1 MEQPIPCS
9 FTTWSLGTELRDL
22 FASPHF
28 FKQLIFKHTGSSM
41 MIDLA
46 NALTR
51 RSALGLMS
59 AAGAAGLVA
68 AAQPAVAG
76 VADPPPESLPKF
88 IFGYGSLIQIESRT
102 RTVPSAF
109 AAAPAFVKGITR
121 GWYYQADSPSLNPT
135 YLGAVDEA
143 GATTNGVIYP
153 VTDSEFEATKL
164 READYL
170 PTKIDQ
176 SAITMLD
183 GSLAPPKG
191 EIWYFASKT
200 KKTATLEHPI
210 VQSYVDICV
219 DGCLEIEAMYPLAE
233 QAGFAEQFI
242 RTCTDWKT
250 PWMNDRIYPWR
261 PFIYMPRA
269 SKIDAL
275 LRKVLGDDLFNKIT
289 VK

>member
-1 MEQPIPCS
+1 MS
-9 FTTWSLGTELRDL
+9 D
-22 FASPHF
+22 SP
-28 FKQLIFKHTGSSM
+28 
-41 MIDLA
+41 D
-46 NALTR
+46 ALTR
-51 RSALGLMS
+51 RSALALMS
-59 AAGAAGLVA
+59 AAGAAGLA
-68 AAQPAVAG
+68 ATAQPAVAG
-76 VADPPPESLPKF
+76 QADPPPKVTQKY

-109 AAAPAFVKGITR
+109 AAAPATVKGITR
-121 GWYYQADSPSLNPT
+121 GWYYQADSASLNPT
-135 YLGAVDEA
+135 YLGAFDEP

-164 READYL
+164 READYV

-176 SAITMLD
+176 SAITLLD
-183 GSLAPPKG
+183 GSPAPPRG

-200 KKTATLEHPI
+200 KKTATALHPI

-233 QAGFAEQFI
+233 KASFAEQFI

-261 PFIYMPRA
+261 PFIYVPRA

-289 VK
+289 VI